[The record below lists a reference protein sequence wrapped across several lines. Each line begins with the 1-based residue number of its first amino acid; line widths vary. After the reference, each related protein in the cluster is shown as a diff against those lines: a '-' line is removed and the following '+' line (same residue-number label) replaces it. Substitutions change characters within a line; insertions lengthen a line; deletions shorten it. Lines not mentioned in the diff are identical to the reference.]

1 VAALKGRKGARMI
14 SLDFG
19 EVLQGALVII
29 VIAVLI
35 LIVMPYLS
43 GKGRR

>member
-1 VAALKGRKGARMI
+1 MI

>member
-1 VAALKGRKGARMI
+1 MI
-14 SLDFG
+14 NLDFG

>member
-1 VAALKGRKGARMI
+1 MI
-14 SLDFG
+14 NLDFG
-19 EVLQGALVII
+19 EVLPGALVLI